1 MVTKTLPRNQLF
13 SWSTNFDWI
22 VEDGDIYIWWH
33 TATDSYKVKLDA
45 ASATKMRNVVSTI
58 KAWMATQDTW
68 SGTVTEHHQLQ
79 DVVTPS
85 KAEKQWVQVAV
96 T

>member
-1 MVTKTLPRNQLF
+1 MVSKVLPRGMLF

-33 TATDSYKVKLDA
+33 TPTDSFKVKLDA

-58 KAWMATQDTW
+58 KSWMNTEDTW
-68 SGTVTEHHQLQ
+68 TGTVVEHSQLQ
-79 DVVTPS
+79 DVTVAAKT
-85 KAEKQWVQVAV
+85 EKQWVTVAP
-96 T
+96 

>member
-1 MVTKTLPRNQLF
+1 MASKTLPRHQLF

-33 TATDSYKVKLDA
+33 TDTDSYKVKLDS
-45 ASATKMRNVVSTI
+45 ASATKIRGVVSQI

-68 SGTVTEHHQLQ
+68 RGTVTEHFELQ
-79 DVVTPS
+79 DVTVEATT
-85 KAEKQWVQVAV
+85 KKEWVQV

>member
-1 MVTKTLPRNQLF
+1 LPSKTLARNRLF

-33 TATDSYKVKLDA
+33 TDTDSFKVKLDS
-45 ASATKMRNVVSTI
+45 ASATKMRAVVNQI
-58 KAWMATQDTW
+58 KAWMQTEDTW

-79 DVVTPS
+79 DVTVEATT
-85 KAEKQWVQVAV
+85 KKEWVQVL
-96 T
+96 